1 MGEEYDRFGL
11 DGFDIEYLKAL
22 LVECQQDLS
31 DCLDLLE
38 DPDTNSELK
47 SELRNS
53 DIPYVSEKI
62 DAIQKAITKKQNGR
76 SR

>member
-1 MGEEYDRFGL
+1 MGEEFDRFGL
-11 DGFDIEYLKAL
+11 DELDIESLQAL
-22 LVECQQDLS
+22 LVECQQELS
-31 DCLDLLE
+31 DDLDLLE

-53 DIPYVSEKI
+53 DIPYVSDKI
-62 DAIQKAITKKQNGR
+62 DAIQKAISKKQKGR